1 MEKFMWT
8 RAELKRSAKQTMSRS
23 YWKCVLASLILAVA
37 TGVVRIGGVSI
48 AASTVAGWVSEGF
61 SQLTG
66 TPEVSVDLM
75 SSALGSFVVIGL
87 LLFAFVRFVIS
98 ILEIVIQIFLLHPL
112 EVGGQSF
119 YINNRAGDDSLKTL
133 GKGFAVNYLN
143 VVKTMFLRQLFT
155 ALWTILFIIPGII
168 KSYEYRMIPYI
179 LAENPKMDSREAFRL
194 SREMMKGQ
202 KWRSFVLDLSFL
214 GWQILSCFTLGIL
227 NVFYVAP
234 YKDNTNVELYSVL
247 KDGTFGGGQGM
258 QGQAAASWEAAGNF
272 ETSDTAASAN
282 VYGGSEEG
290 NTDSSAE
297 NDGVQ

>member
-1 MEKFMWT
+1 MEKSMWT
-8 RAELKRSAKQTMSRS
+8 RAELKRNAKQTMSRS

-66 TPEVSVDLM
+66 TPEVNVDLM

-87 LLFAFVRFVIS
+87 ILFAFVRFVIS

-234 YKDNTNVELYSVL
+234 YKDNTNVELYSAL
-247 KDGTFGGGQGM
+247 KDGTFGGGQSM
-258 QGQAAASWEAAGNF
+258 QNQAAASWEAAGNY
-272 ETSDTAASAN
+272 ETSADAASAESN
-282 VYGGSEEG
+282 AD
-290 NTDSSAE
+290 NSAE
-297 NDGVQ
+297 NGSVQ

>member
-1 MEKFMWT
+1 
-8 RAELKRSAKQTMSRS
+8 MSRS

-87 LLFAFVRFVIS
+87 ILFAFVRFVIS

-258 QGQAAASWEAAGNF
+258 QNQAAASWEAVGNF
-272 ETSDTAASAN
+272 ETSDGAASAN

-290 NTDSSAE
+290 SADSNAE